1 MSWDRDEAGSLLEL
15 MGSLTERM
23 SELHD
28 TFTAIREQFR
38 EDGQSSPRGDSK
50 AFDIDVD
57 AVTEFTQAIREA
69 TPQVTGL
76 GKEFDSLADKIGTI
90 LREQTNVNTAGQ
102 LPSQQTSD
110 LPVPINAR
118 PAVYD
123 NAPASYYSPPSSS
136 PAKPNLD
143 NGMFSPIK
151 TAAQAD
157 KWLFDKLVAEHGLG
171 QGASKYIEQTTP
183 SGDDLLALINAGVPM
198 NMAGKFAQQRMSQ
211 NILQVAQQATAV
223 PVIPKP
229 PKPLRV
235 PKVPK
240 YTWKHR
246 VARGVFLGGT
256 TGGLRGAMRGAITG
270 AGLNL
275 FTNPV
280 AVGAALALAMPKIM
294 SLTAD
299 TVERQLDTNRP
310 FAAFAPATTFALAQY
325 DVNTLFRNMELAQA
339 TSGTAVNLIRQ
350 QDATRQ
356 AMQPY
361 EIATQNLAN
370 TGGTFLSAVTGRF
383 FQKSAGVWND
393 INEWTTSEEVQS
405 GASKLGKE
413 LTDTAVGAASW
424 GAAAWLLSIFI
435 PPAAPFVAAA
445 AFAGGVYGLT
455 SNLDEPST
463 ELKPLPARHPLDHF
477 NVGNAPPPRAF

>member
-1 MSWDRDEAGSLLEL
+1 MSWDRDEAGSLFEL
-15 MGSLTERM
+15 MGLLTERM

-57 AVTEFTQAIREA
+57 AVTEFTQAIRRLPPGDRL
-69 TPQVTGL
+69 T
-76 GKEFDSLADKIGTI
+76 EFDSLADKIRTI
-90 LREQTNVNTAGQ
+90 PEQTNVNTAGQ

-211 NILQVAQQATAV
+211 NIAGGTASNSSASYPQASQAFASSQ
-223 PVIPKP
+223 
-229 PKPLRV
+229 
-235 PKVPK
+235 VPK

-393 INEWTTSEEVQS
+393 INEWTTSEEV
-405 GASKLGKE
+405 
-413 LTDTAVGAASW
+413 
-424 GAAAWLLSIFI
+424 
-435 PPAAPFVAAA
+435 
-445 AFAGGVYGLT
+445 
-455 SNLDEPST
+455 
-463 ELKPLPARHPLDHF
+463 
-477 NVGNAPPPRAF
+477 